1 MILISFILS
10 FLLSILESG
19 SPCNSSVVLPLPD
32 HSIWT
37 AELKKHVS
45 TDGQVDYALWVK
57 DQAALDVYL
66 AQLAGTQPLSNWSTN
81 VQLAYWINVYNAY
94 TVKLILQ
101 HYPVQSIKDI
111 QQGNP
116 WDHVWINLGGKSYSL
131 NQIENE
137 FIIQR
142 FRDPRIHFALTCGA
156 RSCPPLL
163 NEAYE
168 PAKLDAQLAIRTA
181 SFINNPHFNQ
191 PTVSPAR
198 MSLIFEWYKADFKPD
213 VISFLNVYTPA
224 PLNAEL
230 ALEYLPYDWT
240 LNGK

>member
-1 MILISFILS
+1 VILISFILS
-10 FLLSILESG
+10 FLLSIVESG
-19 SPCNSSVVLPLPD
+19 SPCSSSAVVPLPD

-37 AELKKHVS
+37 AELKKYVS
-45 TDGQVDYALWVK
+45 ADGQVNYAAWEK
-57 DQAALDVYL
+57 DQAALDRYL
-66 AQLAGTQPLSNWSTN
+66 AQLASTQPLSNWSTN
-81 VQLAYWINVYNAY
+81 VQLAYWINVYNAF
-94 TVKLILQ
+94 TVKLILE

-116 WDHVWINLGGKSYSL
+116 WDHLWINLGGKTYSL

-142 FRDPRIHFALTCGA
+142 FRDPRIHFALNCGA

-168 PAKLDAQLAIRTA
+168 PARLDVQLTTRTA
-181 SFINNPHFNQ
+181 SFITNPQFNQ
-191 PTVSPAR
+191 LNVSPAR
-198 MSLIFEWYKADFKPD
+198 ISLIFEWYKADFKPD
-213 VISFLNVYTPA
+213 VISFLNTYTPA
-224 PLNAEL
+224 PISTEM
-230 ALEYLPYDWT
+230 ALDYLPYDWA